1 MKNKKKQ
8 DSLADKEEMKNLH
21 YVLTIIS
28 LIVAIFAA
36 VPQIKTMFHVRT
48 HNLGIAI
55 PDLKVNE
62 KKFVIPMIFKND
74 GDYDEIL
81 TRISLDFFDGDFHV
95 FQLAETEDIFLFQK
109 KTNYTKIFETKIDF
123 QDKDKFIYEYC
134 LGNKTMSLELVF
146 EFASQDNKHVTTRV
160 KLGDVFIND
169 DITKFDMRISI
180 PFKEVDFSK
189 AKEKI
194 VIENYP
200 RTIEYDAFK
209 LVERK

>member
-1 MKNKKKQ
+1 MKKE
-8 DSLADKEEMKNLH
+8 SLSDNRIMKNLH

-146 EFASQDNKHVTTRV
+146 EFASQDNKHVTI
-160 KLGDVFIND
+160 K
-169 DITKFDMRISI
+169 
-180 PFKEVDFSK
+180 
-189 AKEKI
+189 
-194 VIENYP
+194 
-200 RTIEYDAFK
+200 
-209 LVERK
+209 